1 MRITESRMVQQ
12 ATAGVSKARE
22 RVAHAGQV
30 LQTGVE
36 VSRAHQ
42 DPTAW
47 AQGMR
52 QKARLTVSGDHRRTV
67 ERAQSKLEATD
78 EALGRIGEAL
88 ERVREL
94 ALQFA
99 NPTHTAGSRAGGAVE
114 VDGLLQEAL
123 GAANARGLD
132 GEYLLAGGGGDAPA
146 FDVAGVYQGD
156 DQVRAIEV
164 GEGLLQAVTVPGSLL
179 TAASGVDVFATVQAL
194 ATALASDDVPGIQA
208 TLGGLDTAIDQVAQA
223 RTTAGTH
230 HNGLSNAAEALD
242 SFEQQLGESLQ
253 MSVLADPVEAAA
265 ELSILQSQLENSRI
279 AAEVIV
285 QIAGEST

>member
-1 MRITESRMVQQ
+1 MRITEARMVQQ
-12 ATAGVSKARE
+12 ATASVSKARE
-22 RVAHAGQV
+22 RVAHAGEV

-36 VSRAHQ
+36 VSRAHE
-42 DPTAW
+42 DPAAW

-52 QKARLTVSGDHRRTV
+52 QKARLTVSGDHRRSV

-132 GEYLLAGGGGDAPA
+132 GEYLLAGGVGDAPA
-146 FDVAGVYQGD
+146 FDAAGVYQGD
-156 DQVRAIEV
+156 DQIRAIEV

-179 TAASGVDVFATVQAL
+179 TAASGVDIFATMEGL
-194 ATALASDDVPGIQA
+194 STALAANDVPGIQA
-208 TLGGLDTAIDQVAQA
+208 TLAGLASSIDQVSQA

-230 HNGLSNAAEALD
+230 HNGLTSAATALD

-253 MSVLADPVEAAA
+253 LSVLSDPVEAAS
-265 ELSILQSQLENSRI
+265 ELTILQSQLENSRM

-285 QIAGEST
+285 RIANDTT